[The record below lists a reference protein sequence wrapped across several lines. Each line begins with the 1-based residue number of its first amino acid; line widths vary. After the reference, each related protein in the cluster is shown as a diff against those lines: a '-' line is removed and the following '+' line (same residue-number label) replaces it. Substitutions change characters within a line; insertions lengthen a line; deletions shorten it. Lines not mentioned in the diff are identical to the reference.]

1 MVKSIVIKQN
11 DSYEVIEMESCDLDK
26 LQSIVDGYIEWIDID
41 HSNSSGY
48 YINEEGKFNKEMNNL
63 ATKWWHW
70 NLLKVRESLTGFN
83 DYISGDVVYTKLDET
98 GAECSL
104 SDEEIEE
111 FKLFTIA
118 YQTMTQSQKE
128 N

>member
-1 MVKSIVIKQN
+1 MFSRKIISISIYLMIVILIFIIKPEIMFN
-11 DSYEVIEMESCDLDK
+11 SKGEMK
-26 LQSIVDGYIEWIDID
+26 
-41 HSNSSGY
+41 NFGY